1 VKPIIYTIL
10 ILLTLTTVII
20 SQTKYTWTGGSGS
33 WQTASNWN
41 PNGIPGTA
49 DTAVVNGGTVTNDST
64 VFIASLFQNGGTING
79 TGEINIIDSLSF
91 TNGIQSGTGATKL
104 LGGCNGVI
112 SSSQSKVLSRSL
124 INEGFLTWMEANVQ
138 FSSGA
143 VFTNNGTFDAN
154 SESSTF
160 GFASGG
166 SIINNGSIIRST
178 ATGTATISVPISNQG
193 IINVKSGILQS
204 SQSVTGNGSFI
215 IDPGTFYV
223 LSGGTH
229 TLGGNTING
238 GGTFEL
244 KTGQI
249 LNVITGNVTVLAGTT
264 FLQSSGTITGDGDL
278 VIEGYF
284 DFTNGIQSGNGAT
297 KISTGGTCLTGGTL
311 SKQFSRNL
319 LNEGTITWNSG
330 NITFG
335 GSKTFTNNGTFNAET
350 ESGSLNNLGGVSILN
365 NGVFNRSTGG
375 ANVTIAPKFINNNE
389 LKIFSG
395 TMTFNDSLINNNSGK
410 IKGVGILTMP
420 SLNKLLNRGIVD
432 PGNDVGVLQFNGYY
446 SQTSDASLKIE
457 IGGFAAGTE
466 RDSISVV
473 GAATLNGEL
482 NIEFINNFVPQDGNI
497 FPIMGYASRTG
508 EFSQVTFSNNVIG
521 YIQYNSNGSQI
532 VIGDPNSIGEES
544 DFNNIPD
551 TYELAQNYPNPF
563 NPSTRISCQS
573 PVSGNQILK
582 IYDVLGNEIATLV
595 DEYREAGSYEV
606 EFKSSVGSLQ
616 LASGMYLYRLQAG
629 SFVETKKMIL
639 IK

>member
-1 VKPIIYTIL
+1 VVL
-10 ILLTLTTVII
+10 IFTSLSFAQV
-20 SQTKYTWTGGSGS
+20 KYTWNNSAGS
-33 WQTASNWN
+33 WQTASNWT

-64 VFIASLFQNGGTING
+64 VFVASLFQNGGTING

-91 TNGIQSGTGATKL
+91 TYGIHSGTGATKL

-112 SSSQSKVLSRSL
+112 SSSQSKQLSRSL

-178 ATGTATISVPISNQG
+178 ATGTATILVPISNQG

-215 IDPGTFYV
+215 IDPGTLYV

-297 KISTGGTCLTGGTL
+297 KISTGGTCLAGGTL

-350 ESGSLNNLGGVSILN
+350 ESGSLNSLGGVSIVN

-375 ANVTIAPKFINNNE
+375 ANVTSAPKFINNNE

-395 TMTFNDSLINNNSGK
+395 TMTFDDSLINNNS
-410 IKGVGILTMP
+410 
-420 SLNKLLNRGIVD
+420 
-432 PGNDVGVLQFNGYY
+432 
-446 SQTSDASLKIE
+446 
-457 IGGFAAGTE
+457 
-466 RDSISVV
+466 
-473 GAATLNGEL
+473 
-482 NIEFINNFVPQDGNI
+482 
-497 FPIMGYASRTG
+497 
-508 EFSQVTFSNNVIG
+508 
-521 YIQYNSNGSQI
+521 
-532 VIGDPNSIGEES
+532 
-544 DFNNIPD
+544 
-551 TYELAQNYPNPF
+551 
-563 NPSTRISCQS
+563 
-573 PVSGNQILK
+573 
-582 IYDVLGNEIATLV
+582 
-595 DEYREAGSYEV
+595 
-606 EFKSSVGSLQ
+606 
-616 LASGMYLYRLQAG
+616 
-629 SFVETKKMIL
+629 
-639 IK
+639 

>member
-1 VKPIIYTIL
+1 MKSLIYTLFIVL
-10 ILLTLTTVII
+10 ILASVVM
-20 SQTKYTWTGGSGS
+20 SQVKYTWNGGTGI

-41 PNGIPGTA
+41 PNGIPGAA
-49 DTAVVNGGTVTNDST
+49 DTVVFNSGTLTNDSL
-64 VFIASLFQNGGTING
+64 VFVASLFQNGGTING

-91 TNGIQSGTGATKL
+91 TYGIHSGTGATKL

-112 SSSQSKVLSRSL
+112 SSSQSKQLSRSL
-124 INEGFLTWMEANVQ
+124 INEGFLTWIEANVQ

-178 ATGTATISVPISNQG
+178 AAGTATISVPISNQG

-204 SQSVTGNGSFI
+204 NQSVTGNGSFI

-229 TLGGNTING
+229 TLGGNTISG

-284 DFTNGIQSGNGAT
+284 DFTNGIQTGNGAT
-297 KISTGGTCLTGGTL
+297 KISNGGTCLAGGTL

-350 ESGSLNNLGGVSILN
+350 ESGSLNSLGGVSIVN

-410 IKGVGILTMP
+410 IKGVGTLTMP
-420 SLNKLLNRGIVD
+420 TLNKLLNKGTVE

-446 SQTSDASLKIE
+446 SQTSEASLKIE

-482 NIEFINNFVPQDGNI
+482 NIEFISNFIPQDGDV
-497 FPIMGYASRTG
+497 FPLMSYTSRTG
-508 EFSQVTFSNNVIG
+508 EFTQVNFSNNVIG
-521 YIQYNSNGSQI
+521 YIQYNSNGAQI
-532 VIGDPNSIGEES
+532 VIGEPNFVEGES
-544 DFNNIPD
+544 DNNMPD
-551 TYELAQNYPNPF
+551 TYELSQNYPNPF
-563 NPSTRISCQS
+563 NPTTKISWQS
-573 PVSGNQILK
+573 PVGSHQTLK
-582 IYDVLGNEIATLV
+582 VYDVLGNEIATLV
-595 DEYREAGSYEV
+595 NEEKDRGVHTVNFDAS
-606 EFKSSVGSLQ
+606 Q
-616 LASGMYLYRLQAG
+616 LASGIYIYKLQAG

-639 IK
+639 MK

>member
-1 VKPIIYTIL
+1 MKSLIYTLFIVL
-10 ILLTLTTVII
+10 ILASVVM
-20 SQTKYTWTGGSGS
+20 SQVKYTWNGGTGI

-41 PNGIPGTA
+41 PNGIPGAA
-49 DTAVVNGGTVTNDST
+49 DTVVFNSGTLTNDSL
-64 VFIASLFQNGGTING
+64 VFVASLFQNGGTING

-91 TNGIQSGTGATKL
+91 TYGIHSGTGATKL

-112 SSSQSKVLSRSL
+112 SSSQSKQLSRSL
-124 INEGFLTWMEANVQ
+124 INEGFLTWIEANVQ

-204 SQSVTGNGSFI
+204 NQSVTGNGSFI

-229 TLGGNTING
+229 TLGGNTISG

-284 DFTNGIQSGNGAT
+284 DFTNGIQTGNGAT
-297 KISTGGTCLTGGTL
+297 KISNGGTCLAGGTL

-350 ESGSLNNLGGVSILN
+350 ESGSLNSLGGVSIVN

-410 IKGVGILTMP
+410 IKGVGTLTMP
-420 SLNKLLNRGIVD
+420 TLNKLLNKGTVE

-446 SQTSDASLKIE
+446 SQTSETSLKIE

-482 NIEFINNFVPQDGNI
+482 NIEFISNFIPQDGDV
-497 FPIMGYASRTG
+497 FPLMSYTSRTG
-508 EFSQVTFSNNVIG
+508 EFTQVNFSNNVIG
-521 YIQYNSNGSQI
+521 YIQYNSNGAQI
-532 VIGDPNSIGEES
+532 VIGEPNFVEGES
-544 DFNNIPD
+544 DNNMPD
-551 TYELAQNYPNPF
+551 TYELSQNYPNPF
-563 NPSTRISCQS
+563 NPTTKISWQS
-573 PVSGNQILK
+573 PVGSHQTLK
-582 IYDVLGNEIATLV
+582 VYDVLGNEIATLV
-595 DEYREAGSYEV
+595 NEEKDRGVHTVNFDAS
-606 EFKSSVGSLQ
+606 Q
-616 LASGMYLYRLQAG
+616 LASGIYIYKLQAG

-639 IK
+639 MK